1 MQPHQNQRRE
11 ERAFVV
17 AIQNDLP
24 RSRLTLT
31 YKTTIN
37 GAVQQI
43 NLPFRLMVLGD
54 FSAGQHKAGE
64 ADLESRPLRSITGNN
79 LGNVMSDLDFSLSLS
94 DVPNR
99 VDGSGTMQVN
109 LPMTGM
115 RSFSPDEIVKH
126 VPQLKALLLM
136 RQMIQELQGQI
147 DNQSGLRKE
156 IQQLFADKESLAALR
171 KELTAFGSL
180 KLPDKQTP
188 SGGSPAKSL
197 TPGSK

>member
-1 MQPHQNQRRE
+1 M
-11 ERAFVV
+11 

-31 YKTTIN
+31 YKTTVN
-37 GAVQQI
+37 GAVQKI
-43 NLPFRLMVLGD
+43 HLPFRMMVIGD
-54 FSAGQHKAGE
+54 FSAGQYSEKDK
-64 ADLESRPLRSITGNN
+64 DLDARQLHSITGNN
-79 LGNVMSDLDFSLSLS
+79 LSTVMNDLNFSLSLN

-99 VDGSGTMQVN
+99 VHGTGTLNVN

-115 RSFSPDEIVKH
+115 RSFTPDEIVKH

-156 IQQLFADKESLAALR
+156 VQQIFADKDALAALR
-171 KELTAFGSL
+171 KELEPFVAL
-180 KLPDKQTP
+180 KLPDNQP
-188 SGGSPAKSL
+188 ASGDAAGKTL
-197 TPGSK
+197 KPGSK